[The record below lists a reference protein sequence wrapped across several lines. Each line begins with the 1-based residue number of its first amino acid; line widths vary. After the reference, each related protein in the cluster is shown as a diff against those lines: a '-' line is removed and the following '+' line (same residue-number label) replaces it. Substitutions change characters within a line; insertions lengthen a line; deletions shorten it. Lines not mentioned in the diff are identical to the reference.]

1 MITKDIGLEKNILG
15 RSALFLRNL
24 SMNILKELEQNHNK
38 ASTLQIVEYVGS
50 DKKRFE
56 ELIKLFFSK
65 NNRISQRA
73 SWPLGYAAIAHP
85 ELIYSYLEQM
95 IQNLENP
102 IHNAVKRNTIRIMG
116 ELDIPESLLG
126 AAADVCFR
134 FLDDPKEAIATRV
147 FSMEVLLNITKK
159 EPDLANELR
168 IVIEDHYDHGSAGFQ
183 ARGRKILKELTK
195 IEKQLNS

>member
-1 MITKDIGLEKNILG
+1 MD
-15 RSALFLRNL
+15 
-24 SMNILKELEQNHNK
+24 ILKELEQNHSK
-38 ASTLQIVEYVGS
+38 ASTLQIVAYIGN
-50 DKKRFE
+50 DKSKFE
-56 ELIKLFFSK
+56 ELAALFFSK
-65 NNRISQRA
+65 DNRISQRA
-73 SWPLGYAAIAHP
+73 SWPLGYSALAHP
-85 ELIYSYLEQM
+85 ELIYPYFEQM
-95 IQNLENP
+95 IHNLENP
-102 IHNAVKRNTIRIMG
+102 IHNAVKRNTIRILG
-116 ELDIPESLLG
+116 ELDIPEPLLG
-126 AAADVCFR
+126 EAADICFR